1 MGRFAEGG
9 RMRRRRSDKPPTLFQ
24 DLLELTKPGI
34 CVLALCMAALGYC
47 VGHIGSVQWPHFFI
61 TLFGTALIGAGCGA
75 INQWMERDIDAL
87 MHRTRDRPLPTG
99 RISGRVALSMGFG
112 CLTVGFFVLLFF
124 VNTVT
129 AILGVVTFLTYL
141 VAYTPMKRMNSLST
155 LVGAI
160 PGAMPPLMGFTAG
173 YGSLAW
179 EGWIL
184 FTILFLWQIPHFLA
198 IAWVYR
204 EDYARAGLP
213 ILSVIDEKGAKTSK
227 QVLLYSSV
235 LLPLSL
241 VPTILGYAGAAYF
254 FGALVLGIA
263 FFIFGVYLAVF
274 RTKVYARRL
283 FFASIIY
290 LPILGILMAIDRLPK

>member
-1 MGRFAEGG
+1 
-9 RMRRRRSDKPPTLFQ
+9 MRKKRVRTKPPTFAQ

-34 CVLALCMAALGYC
+34 CVLALAMTALGYC
-47 VGHIGSVQWPHFFI
+47 VGRQGPVVWPHFLI
-61 TLFGTALIGAGCGA
+61 SLFGTALIGAGCGA
-75 INQWMERDIDAL
+75 VNQWMERDIDAL
-87 MHRTRDRPLPTG
+87 MHRTQDRPLPTG
-99 RISGRVALSMGFG
+99 RMSGWVALVMGFG
-112 CLTVGFFVLLFF
+112 CLTVGFCLLLFF
-124 VNTVT
+124 VNTIT
-129 AILGVVTFLTYL
+129 AMLGLVTFIVYL
-141 VAYTPMKRMNSLST
+141 AAYTPMKRMSSLST

-160 PGAMPPLMGFTAG
+160 PGAMPPLMGWTAS

-179 EGWIL
+179 EGWVL
-184 FTILFLWQIPHFLA
+184 FGILFLWQVPHFLA

-213 ILSVIDEKGAKTSK
+213 ILSVIDEKGVATSK

-241 VPTILGYAGAAYF
+241 LPSILGLTGTAYF
-254 FGALVLGIA
+254 FGAMVLGIG
-263 FFIFGVYLAVF
+263 FFVFSVYLAIF

-290 LPILGILMAIDRLPK
+290 LPILGILMAVDRLPK